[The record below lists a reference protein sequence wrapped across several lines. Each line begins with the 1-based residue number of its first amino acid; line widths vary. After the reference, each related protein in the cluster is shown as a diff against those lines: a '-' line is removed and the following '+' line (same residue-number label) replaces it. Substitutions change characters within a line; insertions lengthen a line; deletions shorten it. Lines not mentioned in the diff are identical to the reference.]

1 MELQEARQGQYHD
14 APELSSHLSRKRNYG
29 YVRDDELDDPHY
41 GERSK
46 RHNRDKPQND
56 AGSRPNM
63 LTKQPPRLDRQD
75 AVKVGNS
82 NAQGLTI
89 GEAPNKMKKQTELNA
104 SNDQEQVNP
113 RFEAIKAHYNATKA
127 AFNASQPKEQR
138 NFIWKFIEGSG
149 DDEFR
154 TWFQEHLL
162 EVLSPEQ
169 VTRASKKPRHP
180 GDRIIALNRSVTWQ
194 EIREVLRAMPA
205 ALPPFLE

>member
-1 MELQEARQGQYHD
+1 M
-14 APELSSHLSRKRNYG
+14 
-29 YVRDDELDDPHY
+29 DDPDY
-41 GERSK
+41 REGSK
-46 RHNRDKPQND
+46 RHNRDEPQND
-56 AGSRPNM
+56 AAPRPNV
-63 LTKQPPRLDRQD
+63 LNKQPPRLNRQD

-82 NAQGLTI
+82 NAQRLPLR
-89 GEAPNKMKKQTELNA
+89 EAPNKMKKPSEVNV

-127 AFNASQPKEQR
+127 VFNASPPKDQR
-138 NFIWKFIEGSG
+138 KFIWKFIEGSS

-169 VTRASKKPRHP
+169 VTRASKKARHP

-194 EIREVLRAMPA
+194 EIREVLRAMPE